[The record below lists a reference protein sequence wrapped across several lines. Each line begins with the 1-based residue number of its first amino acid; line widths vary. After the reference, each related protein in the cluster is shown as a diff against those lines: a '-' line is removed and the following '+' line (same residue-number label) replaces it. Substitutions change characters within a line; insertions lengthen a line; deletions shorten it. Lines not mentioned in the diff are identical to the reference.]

1 VVPLARCWPILIPSP
16 PHGFVTLWAANGS
29 LPTPPPAAS
38 VLLDELDVE
47 LEERGHKFVRYAD
60 DYDSSSSSG
69 VPHPTG
75 CPADSLTRGFRHP
88 SAVILCGSL
97 RAGERIL
104 RSVRRF
110 LTDKL
115 KLTVNETKSRV
126 VPLSEATFLGF
137 RIVRRKV
144 RWSAK
149 SQRKFK
155 AQVKLIT
162 RRTRGHSPKSVIAE
176 LSSYVRGAFNYY
188 GIGIAYGEARELDQ
202 WLRRRVRLYYWTGMR
217 EAVMIRRSE
226 ISEPDRGGI
235 NSGDDQEHAAD
246 GFCVWGLASTKSTWL
261 VEVEKV
267 TGE

>member
-1 VVPLARCWPILIPSP
+1 MGKLRERVSDPRLRILIHYYLKAGAILPDGSYESGVEGVPQGVPLSP
-16 PHGFVTLWAANGS
+16 LLANI
-29 LPTPPPAAS
+29 
-38 VLLDELDVE
+38 LLDELDVE

-60 DYDSSSSSG
+60 D
-69 VPHPTG
+69 
-75 CPADSLTRGFRHP
+75 F
-88 SAVILCGSL
+88 VILCGSL
-97 RAGERIL
+97 RAGKRIL

-162 RRTRGHSPKSVIAE
+162 RRTRGHSPRSVIAE

-235 NSGDDQEHAAD
+235 NSGDDQEHAAAGCYD
-246 GFCVWGLASTKSTWL
+246 
-261 VEVEKV
+261 
-267 TGE
+267 

>member
-1 VVPLARCWPILIPSP
+1 
-16 PHGFVTLWAANGS
+16 
-29 LPTPPPAAS
+29 
-38 VLLDELDVE
+38 
-47 LEERGHKFVRYAD
+47 
-60 DYDSSSSSG
+60 
-69 VPHPTG
+69 
-75 CPADSLTRGFRHP
+75 
-88 SAVILCGSL
+88 
-97 RAGERIL
+97 
-104 RSVRRF
+104 
-110 LTDKL
+110 
-115 KLTVNETKSRV
+115 
-126 VPLSEATFLGF
+126 
-137 RIVRRKV
+137 
-144 RWSAK
+144 
-149 SQRKFK
+149 
-155 AQVKLIT
+155 
-162 RRTRGHSPKSVIAE
+162 VIAE

>member
-1 VVPLARCWPILIPSP
+1 MKAFFDTVDHQKLMGKLRERITDPKLLALILRYLKAGTILLDGSREEGLEGVPQGGPLSPLLANI
-16 PHGFVTLWAANGS
+16 
-29 LPTPPPAAS
+29 
-38 VLLDELDVE
+38 LLDELDVE

-60 DYDSSSSSG
+60 D
-69 VPHPTG
+69 
-75 CPADSLTRGFRHP
+75 F
-88 SAVILCGSL
+88 VILCGSL

-162 RRTRGHSPKSVIAE
+162 RRTRGHSPRSVIAE

-226 ISEPDRGGI
+226 ISEPDRGG
-235 NSGDDQEHAAD
+235 
-246 GFCVWGLASTKSTWL
+246 
-261 VEVEKV
+261 
-267 TGE
+267 